1 MTNLQT
7 RGSAPTARRVR
18 GPAYAAITECLRI
31 QTTARPLS
39 LFGRL
44 FGQNPILPDARSWYL
59 GAMGE
64 IHVAKVL
71 GNLGA
76 EWTVLRAVEPATEV
90 SDLVVGPAG
99 AYLIATR
106 NHSRQ
111 RVWLGD
117 DQLLVNGHRTNHLD
131 DARHEARTVG
141 RLLGLPV
148 TPVIAIVDP
157 ATLAITEPPAGVEVI
172 AATQLGS
179 FLRRRKSRLTAVAVS
194 GMLVMAELTGTWSA
208 DVVDET
214 LRYET
219 RFARLKAEVDAAA
232 HRRRAWLVTAAIV
245 VASLIVAAAV
255 LAK

>member
-31 QTTARPLS
+31 QTTARPLP
-39 LFGRL
+39 LLGRL

-71 GNLGA
+71 SNLSTD
-76 EWTVLRAVEPATEV
+76 WTVLRAIEPAAEP

-99 AYLIATR
+99 AFLVATR

-131 DARHEARTVG
+131 DARHEARLAARV
-141 RLLGLPV
+141 LGLPV
-148 TPVIAIVDP
+148 TAVLAIVDP
-157 ATLAITEPPAGVEVI
+157 ATLAITEPPRGVEVI
-172 AATQLGS
+172 AATQLES
-179 FLRRRKSRLTAVAVS
+179 FLRRRKPRLTDAAVS
-194 GMLVMAELTGTWSA
+194 EMLVMAEVSGTWSA

-232 HRRRAWLVTAAIV
+232 HRRRAWLVAAAIV
-245 VASLIVAAAV
+245 VTSLIVAGAV